1 MHEYH
6 LALCTVLLV
15 ELGVPSAQPPEDP
28 AVIRKVLHELIGK
41 ALRGVAENS
50 RMAVETASTAV
61 ICFMG
66 DPQEALRS
74 AMLLRDLV
82 AQRYTGLMTVRIA
95 LDMGPVKVTTNARDQ
110 VRVNGAGIEQAGQVK
125 ERAQPGQLLVSKAF
139 HDLLTRLDPDTAE
152 LFQYHSPTEDR
163 PLEVYSVLPATGDA
177 ARDPAASFIITRPLP
192 LFQNSSLDRQTVQDV
207 ESELAALIGPLAHV
221 LVRKTAGS
229 ATSPQDLRER
239 VCSAILN
246 PTAREF
252 FRMGKSSEL
261 NPVRGDSLPAP
272 LSESTPAGCA
282 PRIAPR
288 ADSTRQID
296 IAPAELAIIE
306 HTLQRFIGAMAQPL
320 MRREIEFCV
329 QFTDFVGAIADSISH
344 PQQREVFLQALQR
357 ALPDRQ
363 F

>member
-15 ELGVPSAQPPEDP
+15 ELGVPTAQPPEDP
-28 AVIRKVLHELIGK
+28 AVIRKVLHELIAK
-41 ALRGVAENS
+41 ALRGVPDNS
-50 RMAVETASTAV
+50 RLAVETASSAV

-66 DPQEALRS
+66 DPEEALRS

-82 AQRYTGLMTVRIA
+82 AQRYAGLMTVRIA
-95 LDMGPVKVTTNARDQ
+95 LEMGPVRVTTNARDQ
-110 VRVNGAGIEQAGQVK
+110 VRVNGAGIQQAGKVK

-152 LFQYHSPTEDR
+152 LFQYHSPTEVQ
-163 PLEVYSVLPATGDA
+163 PLEVYSVLLASGDA
-177 ARDPAASFIITRPLP
+177 ARDPAASFIITRPLQ
-192 LFQNSSLDRQTVQDV
+192 LFQSSALDRQTVQDV
-207 ESELAALIGPLAHV
+207 ESELTGLIGPLAHV

-229 ATSPQDLRER
+229 AASPQDLRER
-239 VCSAILN
+239 VCTAILN

-261 NPVRGDSLPAP
+261 NQVRGDSLPAL
-272 LSESTPAGCA
+272 LSVSTPAGA
-282 PRIAPR
+282 ASRIAPR
-288 ADSTRQID
+288 ADSSRQID

-320 MRREIEFCV
+320 MRREIDSCI
-329 QFTDFVGAIADSISH
+329 QFTDFVAAIAEGIEH
-344 PQQREVFLQALQR
+344 PQQREVFLQALRR
-357 ALPDRQ
+357 ALPERQ